1 MFSKRRRKI
10 RVRQL
15 DCSDN
20 RQCDDCFA
28 FPGGGS
34 AEACTKLAAREPS
47 EIKSTLST
55 FASGSGG
62 LFVSCVI
69 GKAYPDAFFGADDRR
84 LEAIRDA
91 GFVPPQLA
99 SLRSKPPAGDNW
111 LHEIK
116 YDGYRLQVHLDKGRV
131 TIRTRT
137 GLDWTKRFSAI
148 AAAFDIPV
156 DRAIFD
162 GEVVAVKDGR
172 TNFSE
177 LQAALSAG
185 RQETLT
191 FNAFDLLFLEGFDL
205 RDAPLIERKR
215 ILKELLEETGV
226 SGPILY
232 ADHFVSDGPRL
243 FAHACK
249 LGFEGIISKK
259 ADAPYRSER
268 SDAWVKIKCVQ
279 RAKFPVVGFV
289 KDPTGVAALHLAKKV
304 GRELIYIGKVGT
316 GWSRTVSSRIRKQL
330 ETVVSSKST
339 LTKPIRAPKTTWVEP
354 KFVAEVEYRDI
365 TADGLLRASSFKG
378 LSKA

>member
-1 MFSKRRRKI
+1 M
-10 RVRQL
+10 
-15 DCSDN
+15 
-20 RQCDDCFA
+20 
-28 FPGGGS
+28 
-34 AEACTKLAAREPS
+34 
-47 EIKSTLST
+47 
-55 FASGSGG
+55 
-62 LFVSCVI
+62 SCVI
-69 GKAYPDAFFGADDRR
+69 GKAYPDAFSGADDRR
-84 LEAIRDA
+84 LKAIRDA
-91 GFVPPQLA
+91 RIRATSACFPQ
-99 SLRSKPPAGDNW
+99 
-111 LHEIK
+111 
-116 YDGYRLQVHLDKGRV
+116 
-131 TIRTRT
+131 
-137 GLDWTKRFSAI
+137 
-148 AAAFDIPV
+148 

-177 LQAALSAG
+177 LQAALAAG
-185 RQETLT
+185 RQEALT

-215 ILKELLEETGV
+215 ILKELLDEAGV

-232 ADHFVSDGPRL
+232 ADHLVSEGPRL

-304 GRELIYIGKVGT
+304 GLELTYVGKVGT

-330 ETVVSSKST
+330 ETVVSSKSM

-354 KFVAEVEYRDI
+354 KFVAEVEYRYI